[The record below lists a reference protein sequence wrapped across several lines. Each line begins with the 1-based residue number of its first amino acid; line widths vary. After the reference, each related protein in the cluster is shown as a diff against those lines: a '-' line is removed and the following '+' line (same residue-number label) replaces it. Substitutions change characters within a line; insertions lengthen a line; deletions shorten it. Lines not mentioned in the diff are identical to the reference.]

1 MAMTSYALGL
11 YKDYTKVRVA
21 VGRYK
26 AGSTYKTVPIDSVE
40 TLKDGRLAFFMTIPP
55 GDSTGSTVTEV
66 ALLDTSKQAMYIKTL
81 VGNEQITFEA
91 DDEGALLRVALNF
104 MSRGIRRTPYVQF
117 QKLGG
122 QSDPVRQPVQG
133 NE

>member
-1 MAMTSYALGL
+1 MAMTSYALNL

-21 VGRYK
+21 LGRYK
-26 AGSTYKTVPIDSVE
+26 AGSTYKTAPIDSVE

-66 ALLDTSKQAMYIKTL
+66 ALLDTSKQVMYTKTL
-81 VGNEQITFEA
+81 VGNEQVEFEA

-104 MSRGIRRTPYVQF
+104 NSADKTADQRNAKG
-117 QKLGG
+117 
-122 QSDPVRQPVQG
+122 
-133 NE
+133 

>member
-1 MAMTSYALGL
+1 M
-11 YKDYTKVRVA
+11 
-21 VGRYK
+21 
-26 AGSTYKTVPIDSVE
+26 PIDSVE

-104 MSRGIRRTPYVQF
+104 MSTDKTAEG
-117 QKLGG
+117 
-122 QSDPVRQPVQG
+122 
-133 NE
+133 

>member
-21 VGRYK
+21 LGRYK

-66 ALLDTSKQAMYIKTL
+66 ALMYTKTL
-81 VGNEQITFEA
+81 VGNEQIEFEA

-104 MSRGIRRTPYVQF
+104 NSADKTADQRNAKG
-117 QKLGG
+117 
-122 QSDPVRQPVQG
+122 
-133 NE
+133 

>member
-11 YKDYTKVRVA
+11 YKDYTEVRVA
-21 VGRYK
+21 LGRYK
-26 AGSTYKTVPIDSVE
+26 AGKTYKTVPIDSVE

-66 ALLDTSKQAMYIKTL
+66 ALMDTSKQVMYTKTL
-81 VGNEQITFEA
+81 VGNEQIEFEA

-104 MSRGIRRTPYVQF
+104 NSADKTADQRNAKG
-117 QKLGG
+117 
-122 QSDPVRQPVQG
+122 
-133 NE
+133 

>member
-1 MAMTSYALGL
+1 
-11 YKDYTKVRVA
+11 
-21 VGRYK
+21 
-26 AGSTYKTVPIDSVE
+26 
-40 TLKDGRLAFFMTIPP
+40 MTIPP

-104 MSRGIRRTPYVQF
+104 MSTDKTAEG
-117 QKLGG
+117 
-122 QSDPVRQPVQG
+122 
-133 NE
+133 

>member
-1 MAMTSYALGL
+1 MALTSYALGL
-11 YKDYTKVRVA
+11 YKDYTKVRA
-21 VGRYK
+21 ALGRYK
-26 AGSTYKTVPIDSVE
+26 AGSTCKIVPIDSVE

-81 VGNEQITFEA
+81 VGNEQIEFEA

-104 MSRGIRRTPYVQF
+104 KSADKTAAE
-117 QKLGG
+117 
-122 QSDPVRQPVQG
+122 QSAKG
-133 NE
+133 

>member
-21 VGRYK
+21 LGRYK

-66 ALLDTSKQAMYIKTL
+66 ALLDTSKQVMYTKTL
-81 VGNEQITFEA
+81 IGNEQIEFEKEA

-104 MSRGIRRTPYVQF
+104 SSADKTADQRNAKG
-117 QKLGG
+117 
-122 QSDPVRQPVQG
+122 
-133 NE
+133 